1 MDERKMERENNPHNS
16 ISQRRRR
23 RRRKKLLRK
32 AVTVI
37 SVLTVVCIASV
48 FLYRWIFGEK
58 KIFSSFG
65 TVDIVLDAGHGGKD
79 AGANHGD
86 LFEKDIN
93 LAVAKKTKD
102 LLSEAG
108 YKVKMTREDD
118 AFVELSDRV
127 EFANRRNAKVY
138 VSIHCNSSEDGSG
151 HGIETYY
158 AESKE
163 ESSKTLAESIQSNII
178 LETGAKDREV
188 KTADY
193 AVILGTDMPAAL
205 VEMGF
210 FTDEQERTLLQSE
223 EYQQKLAQGIADG
236 ILSIFP

>member
-1 MDERKMERENNPHNS
+1 MEREHIPHKS
-16 ISQRRRR
+16 MSQRRRR
-23 RRRKKLLRK
+23 RRRKQLLRK
-32 AVTVI
+32 AVPVI
-37 SVLTVVCIASV
+37 TFLSV
-48 FLYRWIFGEK
+48 FCITLVLLAVWTFWGDQLFPP
-58 KIFSSFG
+58 IFSE
-65 TVDIVLDAGHGGKD
+65 VDIVLDAGHGGKD
-79 AGANHGD
+79 VGANHGD
-86 LFEKDIN
+86 LLEKDIN
-93 LAVAKKTKD
+93 LAVANKTKD

-118 AFVELSDRV
+118 TFVELSDRV
-127 EFANRRNAKVY
+127 QFANRRNAKVY

-151 HGIETYY
+151 NGIETFY

-163 ESSKTLAESIQSNII
+163 ESSKSLAESIQSNTISK
-178 LETGAKDREV
+178 TGAKDREV

-193 AVILGTDMPAAL
+193 TVILGTDMPAAL

-210 FTDEQERTLLQSE
+210 FTNEQERTLLRSE